1 MSAKIFISDVHIKVQ
16 NDEPA
21 QLFLRFLQEGQSPE
35 VSEIYLVGDIF
46 DSMVGGHVE
55 YLKKYHNIFE
65 QIRLLLELDKKI
77 VFLEGNH
84 DFHLRRL
91 FEKFEER
98 ENLKN
103 KIHYEKDGLLT
114 KTMND
119 RKIYVTHGDEVE
131 IDNKGYI
138 FYKRIVNNRFL
149 DLITNE
155 IFTFNFIER
164 LSQWASRE
172 SRIKN
177 KARYE
182 TPEMQNKIK
191 EKFRLS
197 AEAFTR
203 ELEVDYLVCGHSH
216 VKDHYTCKNG
226 TTYLNNGY
234 APYTKSYLR
243 IDANGA
249 SFIDLI

>member
-16 NDEPA
+16 GDEPT
-21 QLFLRFLQEGQSPE
+21 QLFLRFLEEGQSAD

-55 YLKKYHNIFE
+55 YLKKYEAIFK
-65 QIRLLLELDKKI
+65 QIRLLLEMNKKI
-77 VFLEGNH
+77 IFLEGNH

-103 KIHYEKDGLLT
+103 KIHYEKDGFMTQTDSNKL
-114 KTMND
+114 
-119 RKIYVTHGDEVE
+119 IYVTHGDEVE
-131 IDNKGYI
+131 LDNNGYI

-149 DLITNE
+149 DLVTNE
-155 IFTFNFIER
+155 IFTFSFIER

-172 SRIKN
+172 SRMKN
-177 KARYE
+177 KTRYE

-197 AEAFTR
+197 AEAFTKS
-203 ELEVDYLVCGHSH
+203 LDVDYLVCGHSH
-216 VKDHYTCKNG
+216 VKDHYICQNG
-226 TTYLNNGY
+226 TVYLNNGY
-234 APYTKSYLR
+234 APYTKSFLR
-243 IDANGA
+243 IDAEGA
-249 SFIDLI
+249 SFKDLI

>member
-16 NDEPA
+16 DDEPT
-21 QLFLRFLQEGQSPE
+21 QLFLRFLKEGQSPE

-55 YLKKYHNIFE
+55 YLKKYDVVFK
-65 QIRLLLELDKKI
+65 QICQLLEMNKRI

-103 KIHYEKDGLLT
+103 KIHYEKNGFLT
-114 KTMND
+114 KTQNNQL
-119 RKIYVTHGDEVE
+119 IYVTHGDEVE
-131 IDNKGYI
+131 LDNNGYI
-138 FYKRIVNNRFL
+138 LYKRIVNNRLL

-155 IFTFNFIER
+155 IFTYSFIER
-164 LSQWASRE
+164 LAQWASRE
-172 SRIKN
+172 SRMKN

-191 EKFRLS
+191 EKFRMS
-197 AEAFTR
+197 AEAFVKN
-203 ELEVDYLVCGHSH
+203 LEVDYLVCGHSH
-216 VKDHYTCKNG
+216 VKDHYICRNG

-243 IDANGA
+243 IDADGA
-249 SFIDLI
+249 SFKELI